1 MWHTGPDGGRGQAPV
16 TGLRERA
23 GESLPLHLGSVLL
36 PGPPTRRLLFLPLP
50 PFVHTASP
58 CCGEELAP
66 ASPGILGIPRGES
79 VPVVTA
85 LSGAAGCPLH
95 PPSMA
100 VPCPGPALCDGPQ
113 LGGVTHGSCCVPWGQ
128 CEGDVLERG
137 CGSKRDGNR
146 VAWGGCRVRPG
157 WGCWSVSLC
166 PNKLPLKPCLCL
178 LWVCGTCGAGLL

>member
-1 MWHTGPDGGRGQAPV
+1 MLSRAGVPAPPGALPVWHTGPDGGRGQAPV

-128 CEGDVLERG
+128 CEGDVLGMWQQERRESSG
-137 CGSKRDGNR
+137 L
-146 VAWGGCRVRPG
+146 GGLQGQAR
-157 WGCWSVSLC
+157 L
-166 PNKLPLKPCLCL
+166 
-178 LWVCGTCGAGLL
+178 GLLECVPVSQ